1 MRVHKRHTRPR
12 PLKRVM
18 GSFTT
23 MNGAGLSGVIAD
35 VLGKDVPLISA
46 HSPQTA
52 DIPEGGRR
60 LCNTGSLPGLL
71 DSGLCGRRQLVVL
84 GGEFLL
90 DRFSQR
96 FFEKLREFQA
106 VCTLNPLDLDIDLAV
121 AIDFDFHL
129 TF

>member
-1 MRVHKRHTRPR
+1 
-12 PLKRVM
+12 M

-35 VLGKDVPLISA
+35 VLGKDMPLISA
-46 HSPQTA
+46 HSPQTGGH
-52 DIPEGGRR
+52 PRGGR
-60 LCNTGSLPGLL
+60 LCSTGSLPGLL

-84 GGEFLL
+84 GGELLL
-90 DRFSQR
+90 DGFSQR

-106 VCTLNPLDLDIDLAV
+106 VCALNPLDFDINLAV